1 MIVYLTEYLVSDC
14 KKVTLKEFSLKA
26 WNKYL
31 RLVTPML
38 LMALKEIQ
46 VYLSRSFIAFQHKRF
61 EKKISSK
68 SNLDALTTWFF
79 FALDQTLFNPFRA
92 GINSPKMI
100 SQKYWSFPLSSWYQ
114 SPNFNAILKNLD
126 FCIEEIFS
134 NCWIALHFVTYPRA
148 LCRMIKPVPNLCHT
162 TLAIHQ
168 FTQII
173 SKHFLISKKEV
184 SFFVPFCLPR

>member
-1 MIVYLTEYLVSDC
+1 MWAPCLVSLVPALNWDQYRIKNPLTAFPERLANPILQHAATNDCRKINILQTEYLASDC

-31 RLVTPML
+31 RLVTPVL

-79 FALDQTLFNPFRA
+79 FALDQTLYNLFWA
-92 GINSPKMI
+92 CINFPKMI
-100 SQKYWSFPLSSWYQ
+100 SQKFWVWVFYSEF
-114 SPNFNAILKNLD
+114 
-126 FCIEEIFS
+126 
-134 NCWIALHFVTYPRA
+134 
-148 LCRMIKPVPNLCHT
+148 MIPITK
-162 TLAIHQ
+162 
-168 FTQII
+168 F
-173 SKHFLISKKEV
+173 
-184 SFFVPFCLPR
+184 